1 MLCLWALILE
11 AILCLRFLA
20 ESVISEA
27 AEFRSGCTRENQR
40 FSRVNAPVNLANTV
54 QILHALDLDSL
65 MHTHMYCS
73 LAGYIPK

>member
-1 MLCLWALILE
+1 MLAALVVVV
-11 AILCLRFLA
+11 A
-20 ESVISEA
+20 SGSQS
-27 AEFRSGCTRENQR
+27 SGCTRENQR